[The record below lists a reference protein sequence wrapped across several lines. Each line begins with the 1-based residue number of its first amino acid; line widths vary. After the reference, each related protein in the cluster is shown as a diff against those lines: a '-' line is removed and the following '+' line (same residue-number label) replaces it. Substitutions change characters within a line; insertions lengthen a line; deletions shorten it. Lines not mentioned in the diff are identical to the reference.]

1 MLDVKRMRVLREV
14 IARGS
19 FSAAADSL
27 HLSQSAV
34 SQQVAALEK
43 EVGMQLLER
52 TSDGPKLTSAGEALM
67 THADAVICRLE
78 EAERELTEI
87 AGLEGGRVRLV
98 SFPSASATVLTR
110 AIGLFRPRFPSIE
123 LELGEGEP
131 EESIPMLRAGEY
143 DIALGFDFS
152 QHPHD
157 VGRDLEREL
166 LLEESMWVALPPGHP
181 LAADDSV
188 KLADLAEEEWLC
200 GRSGSCRE
208 HVVRLCRDAGF
219 EPNISFDSDDY
230 QVLKGLV
237 SAGLGV
243 TLLPELALGDKAPGI
258 ELRPVKNK
266 QTTRRVWAVTREGS
280 SRSPATDAMVAV
292 LVEAGK
298 SYETDVAAAIAA

>member
-52 TSDGPKLTSAGEALM
+52 TSDGPKLTSAGETLM
-67 THADAVICRLE
+67 GHADAVICRLE

-87 AGLEGGRVRLV
+87 AGLEGGRVRVV
-98 SFPSASATVLTR
+98 SFPSASATVVTR
-110 AIGLFRPRFPSIE
+110 AVGIFRQRFPAIE
-123 LELGEGEP
+123 LELGESEP
-131 EESIPMLRAGEY
+131 EVSLPELRAGDY
-143 DIALGFDFS
+143 DIALTFDFTA
-152 QHPHD
+152 HPSD
-157 VGRDLEREL
+157 PGRDLERSL
-166 LLEESMWVALPPGHP
+166 LLEESIWVALPPGHP
-181 LAADDSV
+181 LAASDSV
-188 KLADLAEEEWLC
+188 KLADLAEEDWLC

-208 HVVRLCRDAGF
+208 YVARLCQDAGF

-243 TLLPELALGDKAPGI
+243 TMLPELALADGAPGT
-258 ELRPVKNK
+258 ELRPIADRH
-266 QTTRRVWAVTREGS
+266 TTRRVWAVTREGA
-280 SRSPATDAMVAV
+280 SRSPATEAMLGV
-292 LVEAGK
+292 LVEAGQTYG
-298 SYETDVAAAIAA
+298 SEVSAAVAA